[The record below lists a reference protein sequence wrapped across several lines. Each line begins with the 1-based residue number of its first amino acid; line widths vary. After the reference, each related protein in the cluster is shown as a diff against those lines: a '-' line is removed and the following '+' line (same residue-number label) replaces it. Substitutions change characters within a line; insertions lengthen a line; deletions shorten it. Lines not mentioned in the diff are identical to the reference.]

1 MPLPPRSIVV
11 LLIAVLGLFSCQEKG
26 TRASPP
32 TPPPPQVSYNF
43 EIRPILAQKCFG
55 CHGRNHNANESGLRL
70 DTAEFAFAPLSEGD
84 PAPNRHAFLPG
95 NREQSVAWLRIH
107 SEDPEKLMPPPDS
120 RIPLTEDEKDLL
132 GRWIDQG
139 AKYEPHWAFQT
150 LPAEVPVPAVSASGW
165 PAGKIDRFVLAT
177 DRAQAGL
184 PVGREH
190 VDPVEQHQGLAL
202 FALDARPM
210 AERVVHRPSGHHG
223 QRLGDVHVL
232 AHLVRRGRAV
242 LLVDAGLDA
251 LAAKR

>member
-1 MPLPPRSIVV
+1 
-11 LLIAVLGLFSCQEKG
+11 
-26 TRASPP
+26 
-32 TPPPPQVSYNF
+32 F

-55 CHGRNHNANESGLRL
+55 CHGRDHNANESGLRL

-139 AKYEPHWAFQT
+139 AKYEPHWAFQP

-177 DRAQAGL
+177 LEKNGLLPSPQA
-184 PVGREH
+184 
-190 VDPVEQHQGLAL
+190 DPSTLHRRLSLAL
-202 FALDARPM
+202 T
-210 AERVVHRPSGHHG
+210 
-223 QRLGDVHVL
+223 
-232 AHLVRRGRAV
+232 GRALPSAEHASYQQKV
-242 LLVDAGLDA
+242 DTLLESDAFAEHFATIWLEAIGY
-251 LAAKR
+251 